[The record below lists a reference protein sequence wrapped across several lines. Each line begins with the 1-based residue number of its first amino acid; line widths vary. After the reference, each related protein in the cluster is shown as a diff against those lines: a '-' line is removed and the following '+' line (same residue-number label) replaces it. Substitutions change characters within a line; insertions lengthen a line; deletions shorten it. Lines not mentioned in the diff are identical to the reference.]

1 MVDRISPQGRSALM
15 AKIRRA
21 NTKPELAVR
30 RILTKLGYRYRIH
43 LAGIPGRPDVAFT
56 ARRKAVFIHGC
67 FWHAH
72 DNCHVFKLPKTR
84 RDFWSNKF
92 AKNKARDA
100 RLSKAARAAG
110 WKVIVIWECDLVTPN
125 KVSRRLVRFLGPPKL
140 DQTPPSA

>member
-56 ARRKAVFIHGC
+56 ARRKAIFIHGC

-84 RDFWSNKF
+84 RDFWFDKF

-110 WKVIVIWECDLVTPN
+110 WKIIVIWECD
-125 KVSRRLVRFLGPPKL
+125 
-140 DQTPPSA
+140 